1 METKN
6 ATDQN
11 FNLLFLRNESFGNF
25 GGLYNEDAIYESYL
39 WSNVELKIKIDDR

>member
-11 FNLLFLRNESFGNF
+11 FNLLFLRNKF
-25 GGLYNEDAIYESYL
+25 LAILEDFITRTQFTSHTYDQIRAK
-39 WSNVELKIKIDDR
+39 N